1 MRLLG
6 TSLLVLVALATVAG
20 CTSDA
25 DAPTK
30 PVDELAAHDGK
41 PCPKALPTAS
51 SSTVTDRTE
60 KPAGSAPLL
69 PRADA
74 AWVCTYAL
82 PRPDGVSE
90 HVGGWPR
97 TDPPRR
103 LDAAETDGLAR
114 QLNDLS
120 PAPEDPVCSADLGRR
135 VMVVLSW
142 RGDLTGVVIDDFG
155 CRTVR
160 LTDEP
165 FTTVPGAGNQGGAVR
180 GELEATPTLRS
191 SLLGAAGPG

>member
-25 DAPTK
+25 DPPTK

-41 PCPKALPTAS
+41 PCPTALPTAS
-51 SSTVTDRTE
+51 SSTVTDRTTT
-60 KPAGSAPLL
+60 AATSAPSLT
-69 PRADA
+69 RADA
-74 AWVCTYAL
+74 AWVCTYTPPKPVDETSA
-82 PRPDGVSE
+82 P
-90 HVGGWPR
+90 GGWVR

-114 QLNDLS
+114 QVNDLS
-120 PAPEDPVCSADLGRR
+120 PAPEDLVCSADLGRR
-135 VMVVLSW
+135 VMVALSW

-155 CRTVR
+155 
-160 LTDEP
+160 
-165 FTTVPGAGNQGGAVR
+165 
-180 GELEATPTLRS
+180 
-191 SLLGAAGPG
+191 